1 MSIGE
6 CNLTPTQ
13 LLGHKPLHER
23 PGTETLLRKQA
34 KEKKQGTN
42 TRQQA
47 VSTFRC
53 TYSPGGNRCTEKVL
67 PLTKHCIKRILFILD
82 WPKWEI
88 FQGRGEKGEQVIVW
102 SLNWTKIV
110 TSYKLQA
117 SPKGLEY
124 SQSKLPYQGH
134 KKIFQIIKSSTV
146 LIVIIM
152 TTFSW

>member
-47 VSTFRC
+47 VSTLRC
-53 TYSPGGNRCTEKVL
+53 TYSPEGNRCTEKVL
-67 PLTKHCIKRILFILD
+67 PLTKHCIKRILFRLTKEGNF
-82 WPKWEI
+82 P
-88 FQGRGEKGEQVIVW
+88 RLGEKGEQV
-102 SLNWTKIV
+102 
-110 TSYKLQA
+110 
-117 SPKGLEY
+117 
-124 SQSKLPYQGH
+124 
-134 KKIFQIIKSSTV
+134 TV
-146 LIVIIM
+146 
-152 TTFSW
+152 

>member
-47 VSTFRC
+47 VSTLRC

-88 FQGRGEKGEQVIVW
+88 SQGRGEKGEQVIVW

-124 SQSKLPYQGH
+124 SQSKLPYKGH
-134 KKIFQIIKSSTV
+134 KKIFQII
-146 LIVIIM
+146 
-152 TTFSW
+152 TTLY

>member
-47 VSTFRC
+47 VSTLRC

-124 SQSKLPYQGH
+124 SQSKLPYKGH
-134 KKIFQIIKSSTV
+134 KKIFQII
-146 LIVIIM
+146 
-152 TTFSW
+152 TTLY

>member
-1 MSIGE
+1 MYACFAGHPKKKVAVIMRGPYFRGSRKAGFHCITKTSSNNIVYYFVSIGE

-47 VSTFRC
+47 VSTLRC

-82 WPKWEI
+82 
-88 FQGRGEKGEQVIVW
+88 
-102 SLNWTKIV
+102 
-110 TSYKLQA
+110 
-117 SPKGLEY
+117 
-124 SQSKLPYQGH
+124 
-134 KKIFQIIKSSTV
+134 
-146 LIVIIM
+146 
-152 TTFSW
+152 

>member
-13 LLGHKPLHER
+13 LLGHKPVHER

-34 KEKKQGTN
+34 KEKKQGAN

-47 VSTFRC
+47 VSTLRC

-82 WPKWEI
+82 WSKWEI

-110 TSYKLQA
+110 ISYKLQA

-124 SQSKLPYQGH
+124 SQSKLPYKGH
-134 KKIFQIIKSSTV
+134 RKIFQII
-146 LIVIIM
+146 
-152 TTFSW
+152 TTLY

>member
-47 VSTFRC
+47 VSTLRC

-110 TSYKLQA
+110 TSYKTVTSFTKGPGILTEQAPLQGPQKNI
-117 SPKGLEY
+117 SNY
-124 SQSKLPYQGH
+124 NY
-134 KKIFQIIKSSTV
+134 TV

>member
-47 VSTFRC
+47 VSTLRC

-88 FQGRGEKGEQVIVW
+88 FQGHGEKGEQVIVW

-124 SQSKLPYQGH
+124 SQSKLPYKGH
-134 KKIFQIIKSSTV
+134 KKIFQII
-146 LIVIIM
+146 
-152 TTFSW
+152 TTLY